1 MHRSGRRS
9 PSPRGV
15 PRSRYAQE
23 ENRHDAHESLLPGL
37 LAPSFT
43 LQPQAIASR
52 HCFAAA
58 ATGTLLSISGGSL
71 FESTESHQ
79 QIQLGPRPRPLT
91 CMAGSPCGRWW
102 AIGESCFGGRSGQVI
117 VMSSESKD
125 VVSTMSLGVRR
136 CARYLCWAAQGE
148 LVAAIVEF
156 ESEHSTS
163 AEQQLM
169 VWSWPSG
176 ERLATST
183 CGRGTQDIAGSPDEA
198 VLLTVGP
205 YGAKVWTLVRSHDS
219 ITGRAAGGIKLSC
232 GGGLLPLRLL
242 GRSLPI
248 GPVGP
253 TALAACSRL
262 VGTATAGRRR
272 PAEDSLVAVAFGVE
286 SALFLATKH
295 GGLGVTFC
303 ESTSKAPLWRDL
315 GKRIA
320 ALRWARRLLGA
331 APPGGVLACALA
343 GGIVDVLAASSM
355 TTVFKLDAGS
365 STRPD
370 AVGVATNPLMDG
382 LWVLYSDRSLSFF
395 SDSAAAAWTLPGAVC
410 DLRGSYTLPGNILT
424 RVVSYSSWSV
434 QLWTR
439 PLHGDLRLEVQTEPA
454 AAQGCELTA
463 LAVSPWVVACGH
475 ANGEVRL
482 LAALHGLGELGLM
495 PSKHAAE
502 VLGLSFGHWKPAS
515 LRPVLLASVSQ
526 DRSALVFSIEL
537 QQSSTGIESSRASLL
552 LHLQHH
558 SSPVQHVALLTAP
571 SSSPMGSE
579 IFRVVVCTSDQ
590 LIWREA
596 ESTESLASVHKCARQ
611 QAARGSRWVGVCN
624 DAARGCF
631 YAACSNRRVVQLD
644 QAGRRTEEVV
654 IGGSNVEIVGPIQLS
669 NDGRFLAAIL
679 KGAAGVLLFAVGG
692 CLQPL
697 ARLAAGQ
704 ADPPRGVSFL
714 PGDQM
719 IACWTNGTL
728 LGWKAPDTQIARAA
742 GSHEQVQAV
751 QGEAVRRAIS
761 PREAGVGVI
770 ARATKLRPA
779 SGSPPRGRRSAR
791 GPLRSSS
798 SALAPRKPIPLS
810 ARGAVTSQQ
819 GQHWPKT
826 SRPSLGEERMR
837 KDPIKSNIQAQAQAT
852 QSVREKDS
860 RAKRLPEGLRELRRL
875 LASSPSPP
883 RWAEA
888 EASAEAS
895 IEKSSLL
902 CGDSEKEE
910 PGPKEPKPK
919 PPNPQVTQPT
929 ELGKWARGSLVG
941 AQVRSASDL
950 HRVGPRD
957 ELEQEV
963 QVRCA
968 SEGAQGRCRGVL
980 KRRLFIQPL
989 PPKPVFPP
997 PDQGDQGP
1005 VSDQH
1010 PLEVSAISSAH
1021 CAGIERRRSTESCV
1035 ESVDSRKGPR
1045 ALPAPALPIFLLP
1058 TPCRGRQDQLP
1069 LKSPSSE
1076 LEDLVDTV
1084 VTLKTR
1090 LSAIQPDRL
1099 PTQEANL
1106 LLEPLQR
1113 FELMLRSQMKSRQAT

>member
-1 MHRSGRRS
+1 
-9 PSPRGV
+9 
-15 PRSRYAQE
+15 
-23 ENRHDAHESLLPGL
+23 
-37 LAPSFT
+37 
-43 LQPQAIASR
+43 
-52 HCFAAA
+52 
-58 ATGTLLSISGGSL
+58 
-71 FESTESHQ
+71 
-79 QIQLGPRPRPLT
+79 
-91 CMAGSPCGRWW
+91 
-102 AIGESCFGGRSGQVI
+102 
-117 VMSSESKD
+117 MSSESKD
-125 VVSTMSLGVRR
+125 VVSTMPLGVRR

-219 ITGRAAGGIKLSC
+219 ITGRSAGGIKLSC

-248 GPVGP
+248 GPIGP

-262 VGTATAGRRR
+262 AGAATAGRRR

-343 GGIVDVLAASSM
+343 GGIVDVLDASSM
-355 TTVFKLDAGS
+355 TTVFKLNASS

-370 AVGVATNPLMDG
+370 AIGVATNPLMDG
-382 LWVLYSDRSLSFF
+382 LWILYSDRSLSFF

-410 DLRGSYTLPGNILT
+410 DFRGSYTLPGNILT

-454 AAQGCELTA
+454 SAQGCELTA

-482 LAALHGLGELGLM
+482 LAALHGLRELGLM

-526 DRSALVFSIEL
+526 DRSAFVFSIEL

-558 SSPVQHVALLTAP
+558 SSPVQHVALLTTP

-596 ESTESLASVHKCARQ
+596 ESTESRTSVHKCARQ

-624 DAARGCF
+624 DAVRGRF
-631 YAACSNRRVVQLD
+631 YAACSNRRVLQLD
-644 QAGRRTEEVV
+644 EAGRRTEEVV

-679 KGAAGVLLFAVGG
+679 KGAAGVLLFAAGG

-719 IACWTNGTL
+719 IASWTDGTL
-728 LGWKAPDTQIARAA
+728 LSWKAPDTQIARAA
-742 GSHEQVQAV
+742 GSHEVQAI
-751 QGEAVRRAIS
+751 QGEALRRAMS
-761 PREAGVGVI
+761 PREAGVGVAGV
-770 ARATKLRPA
+770 ARATKLRTA

-791 GPLRSSS
+791 VAGPLRSSS

-810 ARGAVTSQQ
+810 ARVTGQPGQQ
-819 GQHWPKT
+819 GQQGPKT
-826 SRPSLGEERMR
+826 SRPSLGEERR
-837 KDPIKSNIQAQAQAT
+837 KDSIKSQIQAT
-852 QSVREKDS
+852 QTYPREKDA

-910 PGPKEPKPK
+910 PKPK
-919 PPNPQVTQPT
+919 QAPNPVTQPT

-950 HRVGPRD
+950 HRVGPRE

-968 SEGAQGRCRGVL
+968 SEGAQGRCREIL

-997 PDQGDQGP
+997 PDQGDQDP
-1005 VSDQH
+1005 VSAQH
-1010 PLEVSAISSAH
+1010 PLEVSAISSTH
-1021 CAGIERRRSTESCV
+1021 FAGIERRRSTESCV
-1035 ESVDSRKGPR
+1035 ESVDSSQGPR
-1045 ALPAPALPIFLLP
+1045 VPPAPALPIFLLP
-1058 TPCRGRQDQLP
+1058 TPCRGRQEQLP